1 MVIQNFISESHF
13 DSHIRLRKWFYR
25 IAFWLLSLML
35 LLVLVRN
42 SNWQL
47 TYTRLFDQPAS
58 LVFFCAFGWLLSF
71 MFRAIRFRL
80 EWKMHGHVSLFQALH
95 VTFLHNAAVVLVPF
109 RVGELGY
116 PVLVR
121 NLFNVSW
128 QKCIRS
134 LLWLRLQDAV
144 VLLAIAFLM
153 WPSFSPEIRALALVL
168 CAGLVFLTQR
178 YLLRLLR
185 SRLFL
190 VRQLRAFLHQRSG
203 VLSWVC
209 SVANW
214 ICKIAVVAI
223 MLQSLT
229 GLPILQSL
237 DGALTGELSA
247 MLPITGPAG
256 LGTYEAAVWAGLGLP
271 WAEMKSLMA
280 SILFSHLFFLSISL
294 FGALIS
300 LLLHSFFSSKNNIKN
315 ESTHV

>member
-1 MVIQNFISESHF
+1 MQ
-13 DSHIRLRKWFYR
+13 
-25 IAFWLLSLML
+25 
-35 LLVLVRN
+35 
-42 SNWQL
+42 
-47 TYTRLFDQPAS
+47 
-58 LVFFCAFGWLLSF
+58 
-71 MFRAIRFRL
+71 
-80 EWKMHGHVSLFQALH
+80 GHVSFFQALH

-121 NLFNVSW
+121 NLFDVSW

-153 WPSFSPEIRALALVL
+153 WPSFSPEIRALVLFFCVGLVL
-168 CAGLVFLTQR
+168 LTQKHW
-178 YLLRLLR
+178 LRLLR

-190 VRQLRAFLHQRSG
+190 ARQLRAFLHQRSG
-203 VLSWVC
+203 AWSWVC
-209 SVANW
+209 SAANW
-214 ICKIAVVAI
+214 ICKITVVAI

-294 FGALIS
+294 LGALIS
-300 LLLHSFFSSKNNIKN
+300 LLLHSFFSNKNNVIKDN
-315 ESTHV
+315 AHV

>member
-1 MVIQNFISESHF
+1 
-13 DSHIRLRKWFYR
+13 
-25 IAFWLLSLML
+25 ML

-47 TYTRLFDQPAS
+47 TYARFFELPAT
-58 LVFFCAFGWLLSF
+58 LVLVCVSGWLLSF
-71 MFRAIRFRL
+71 IFRAIRFRL
-80 EWKMHGHVSLFQALH
+80 EWQMQGHVSFFQALH

-121 NLFNVSW
+121 NLFDVSW

-153 WPSFSPEIRALALVL
+153 WPSFSPEIRALVLFFCVGLVL
-168 CAGLVFLTQR
+168 LTQKHW
-178 YLLRLLR
+178 LRLLR

-190 VRQLRAFLHQRSG
+190 ARQLRAFLHQRSG
-203 VLSWVC
+203 AWSWVC
-209 SVANW
+209 SAANW
-214 ICKIAVVAI
+214 ICKITVVAI

-294 FGALIS
+294 LGALIS
-300 LLLHSFFSSKNNIKN
+300 LLLHSFFSNKNNVIKDN
-315 ESTHV
+315 AHV

>member
-47 TYTRLFDQPAS
+47 TYARFFELSAT
-58 LVFFCAFGWLLSF
+58 LVLVCVSGWLLSF
-71 MFRAIRFRL
+71 IFRAIRFRL
-80 EWKMHGHVSLFQALH
+80 EWQMQGHVSFFQALH

-121 NLFNVSW
+121 NLFDVSW

-153 WPSFSPEIRALALVL
+153 WPSFSPEIRALVLVFCVGLVL
-168 CAGLVFLTQR
+168 LTQKHW
-178 YLLRLLR
+178 LRLLR

-190 VRQLRAFLHQRSG
+190 ARQLRAFLHQRSG
-203 VLSWVC
+203 AWSWVC
-209 SVANW
+209 SAANW
-214 ICKIAVVAI
+214 ICKITVVAI

-294 FGALIS
+294 LGALIS
-300 LLLHSFFSSKNNIKN
+300 LLLHRFFSNKNNVIKDN
-315 ESTHV
+315 AHV

>member
-1 MVIQNFISESHF
+1 VCVS
-13 DSHIRLRKWFYR
+13 
-25 IAFWLLSLML
+25 
-35 LLVLVRN
+35 
-42 SNWQL
+42 
-47 TYTRLFDQPAS
+47 
-58 LVFFCAFGWLLSF
+58 GWLLSF
-71 MFRAIRFRL
+71 IFRAIRFRL
-80 EWKMHGHVSLFQALH
+80 EWQMQGHVSFFQALH

-121 NLFNVSW
+121 NLFDVSW

-153 WPSFSPEIRALALVL
+153 WPSFSPEIRALVLVFCVGLVL
-168 CAGLVFLTQR
+168 LTQKHW
-178 YLLRLLR
+178 LRLLR

-190 VRQLRAFLHQRSG
+190 ARQLRAFLHQRSG
-203 VLSWVC
+203 AWSWVC
-209 SVANW
+209 SAANW
-214 ICKIAVVAI
+214 ICKITVVAI

-294 FGALIS
+294 LGALIS
-300 LLLHSFFSSKNNIKN
+300 LLLHSFFSNKNNVIKDN
-315 ESTHV
+315 AHV

>member
-47 TYTRLFDQPAS
+47 TYARFFELPAT
-58 LVFFCAFGWLLSF
+58 LVFVCVSGWLLSF
-71 MFRAIRFRL
+71 IFRAIRFSL
-80 EWKMHGHVSLFQALH
+80 EWQMQGHVSFFQALH

-116 PVLVR
+116 PVLVK
-121 NLFNVSW
+121 NLFDVSW

-153 WPSFSPEIRALALVL
+153 WPSFSPEIRALFLVFCVGLVL
-168 CAGLVFLTQR
+168 LTQKHW
-178 YLLRLLR
+178 LRLLR

-190 VRQLRAFLHQRSG
+190 ARQCGSRAHRS
-203 VLSWVC
+203 C
-209 SVANW
+209 APPR
-214 ICKIAVVAI
+214 
-223 MLQSLT
+223 T
-229 GLPILQSL
+229 
-237 DGALTGELSA
+237 E
-247 MLPITGPAG
+247 GPA
-256 LGTYEAAVWAGLGLP
+256 
-271 WAEMKSLMA
+271 
-280 SILFSHLFFLSISL
+280 
-294 FGALIS
+294 
-300 LLLHSFFSSKNNIKN
+300 
-315 ESTHV
+315 STRATMEKTET